1 MPCTACGS
9 APYTK
14 FNHLNKPKP
23 KPVRRPR
30 YVTAQQAAAIRAYY
44 AQCAKRRRTL
54 LF

>member
-14 FNHLNKPKP
+14 FNQLNKPKP
-23 KPVRRPR
+23 KHVKRPK

>member
-14 FNHLNKPKP
+14 FNQLNKPKP
-23 KPVRRPR
+23 RPR
-30 YVTAQQAAAIRAYY
+30 YVTPQQAAAIRAYY
-44 AQCAKRRRTL
+44 AACARRRRTL